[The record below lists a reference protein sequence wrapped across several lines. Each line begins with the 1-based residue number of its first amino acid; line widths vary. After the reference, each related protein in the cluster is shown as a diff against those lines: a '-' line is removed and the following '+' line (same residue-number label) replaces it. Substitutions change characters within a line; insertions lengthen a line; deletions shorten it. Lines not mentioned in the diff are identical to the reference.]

1 MSPAVGRDG
10 HRLTH
15 STTAPNGAPPSGG
28 RDSFL
33 NYFFG
38 KENGNTQQLPGQ
50 SAAGAMLSGSGSR
63 HVSQNLEPS
72 IGASFRRGDTTIARG
87 MSDPPAPVFEEQG
100 DMMLDTAFVSYEFL
114 KAKHC
119 DQGNILNISIAA

>member
-1 MSPAVGRDG
+1 MVVSMELIRLRRWKRRTRVLLSCQCVQHTKSKDSRSMSPAVGREG

-15 STTAPNGAPPSGG
+15 SITAPNGAPPSGG

-38 KENGNTQQLPGQ
+38 KENGGNAYPGQLPGQ
-50 SAAGAMLSGSGSR
+50 SSAGAMAPGSR

-72 IGASFRRGDTTIARG
+72 ISASFRRGGHEDDECA
-87 MSDPPAPVFEEQG
+87 
-100 DMMLDTAFVSYEFL
+100 
-114 KAKHC
+114 
-119 DQGNILNISIAA
+119 